1 MAKATAAYGQSLL
14 ELGKYSEA
22 GRMLRD
28 ALKSY
33 DCPYDFLEGD
43 RHLDILDCK
52 KSFVGRYLRG
62 VPRRSREFGPRGA
75 EEQKASLGL
84 SPH

>member
-14 ELGKYSEA
+14 ELGEYSEA

-28 ALKSY
+28 ALKSH
-33 DCPYDFLEGD
+33 DCPYDFLERD

-52 KSFVGRYLRG
+52 ESFVGRYLRG
-62 VPRRSREFGPRGA
+62 GPT
-75 EEQKASLGL
+75 KK
-84 SPH
+84 P